1 MSVATREGMPFV
13 PLALAAAVGS
23 TLAYSRIAA
32 GRRDGIAVT
41 WHRIPWRGERCT
53 RVVQLTDIHVGAT
66 TPRRVL
72 TRVADV
78 VRTLDCDV
86 VALTGDYVNASVFHV
101 HRITELVRSL
111 PSPCVAVLGNHDHWT
126 NADRVQSA
134 LEAGGARVLRNDS
147 TVVEGRH
154 GALTVVGVDDGRSRN
169 ADVARA
175 FANVRDAE
183 RALVL
188 THFPNTAEEIAQ
200 TRAPLVLSGHTHA
213 GQIDVPRVTAMLAK
227 LTGHP
232 YLQGFYRMS
241 DTTELYVNAGI
252 GHSLHGLRAGRT
264 SPEIAVFEL
273 DPDARERR
281 STVLR
286 TSLWD

>member
-1 MSVATREGMPFV
+1 MPIV
-13 PLALAAAVGS
+13 PLALAAAVGT

-41 WHRIPWRGERCT
+41 WHRIPWRGERSA
-53 RVVQLTDIHVGAT
+53 RVVQLTDIHVGPT

-72 TRVADV
+72 SRVADV
-78 VRTLDCDV
+78 VRTLDCDL

-101 HRITELVRSL
+101 HRMTELVRSL
-111 PSPCVAVLGNHDHWT
+111 PAPCVAVLGNHDHWA

-134 LEAGGARVLRNDS
+134 LESGGARVLRNES

-154 GALTVVGVDDGRSRN
+154 GALTIVGVDDGRSRH
-169 ADVARA
+169 ADVVRA
-175 FANVRDAE
+175 FANVRDPE

-188 THFPNTAEEIAQ
+188 THYPNTAEEIAPM
-200 TRAPLVLSGHTHA
+200 RAPLVLSGHTHA

-227 LTGHP
+227 LTGHR
-232 YLQGFYRMS
+232 YLQGFYRVS
-241 DTTELYVNAGI
+241 ETTELYVNAGI
-252 GHSLHGLRAGRT
+252 GHSMHGFRAGRT
-264 SPEIAVFEL
+264 CPEIAVFEL
-273 DPDARERR
+273 DPEADERR

-286 TSLWD
+286 AALWD